1 LIDIAG
7 DVLPTFALLTLSIML
22 TAASLWIGGRLT
34 PWFLQESIEAPTL
47 RSFFFSL
54 EADRNFDRV
63 RLTTGALGFAV
74 MLAMLLA
81 LAIAARVIGWSP
93 ATLL

>member
-1 LIDIAG
+1 MIDVAG
-7 DVLPTFALLTLSIML
+7 DVLPTFGLLTLSIVL

-34 PWFLQESIEAPTL
+34 PWFLQETVKAPTL

-63 RLTTGALGFAV
+63 RLTTGALGLAV
-74 MLAMLLA
+74 MLALLLA
-81 LAIAARVIGWSP
+81 LAIAARVMGWSP
-93 ATLL
+93 ATLI

>member
-1 LIDIAG
+1 MSDVAG
-7 DVLPTFALLTLSIML
+7 DLLPTVVLLAASIML

-34 PWFLQESIEAPTL
+34 PWFLQESIEAPSL

-54 EADRNFDRV
+54 EADRSMDRV

-74 MLAMLLA
+74 MLAALLVV
-81 LAIAARVIGWSP
+81 AIVARSMGWSP
-93 ATLL
+93 AAFI